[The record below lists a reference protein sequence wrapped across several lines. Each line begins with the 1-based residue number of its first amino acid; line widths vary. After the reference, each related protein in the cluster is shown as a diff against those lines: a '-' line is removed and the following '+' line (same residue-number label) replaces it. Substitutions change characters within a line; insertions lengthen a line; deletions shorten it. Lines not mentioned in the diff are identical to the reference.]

1 MGGMIKP
8 CKDCNGSGW
17 KKDEEK
23 VKVDKRSKEFRELKK
38 NKEG

>member
-17 KKDEEK
+17 QKDEE
-23 VKVDKRSKEFRELKK
+23 VKVDKRSKEYRESKK
-38 NKEG
+38 IKEG